1 MDPYIIPM
9 YTCIRVPLYA
19 LLLHS
24 PFSISRT
31 RGAGCAAESVLPE
44 LSRPSTLMT
53 MVLQS
58 LLEKVKVYIGNDME
72 NDYEL
77 ETGICMDK
85 RE

>member
-9 YTCIRVPLYA
+9 YTCIMVPIYA

-58 LLEKVKVYIGNDME
+58 LLEKVNVYTGNDM
-72 NDYEL
+72 DYEL